1 MLPITRIADARSVAS
16 RATLIVPLA

>member
-1 MLPITRIADARSVAS
+1 MLPITRIADARSVAP